1 MTIDQIKKK
10 PPELEPQEQM
20 LASFRRIFEANPD
33 GVLCVDLER
42 RILLVNRTAELLF
55 GYREDELLGS
65 TPECLYSKREDF
77 LRVGERLR
85 NDAEI
90 VRKPFEV
97 TLRKKNG
104 TTFPAEILV
113 NVVKGQGG
121 TLCFLALIRDISE
134 RKQLE
139 GNLRNLEVKFRT
151 VADFTYDW
159 ECWLQ
164 PDGRF
169 RYVSPSCQRLTGY
182 PVEDFMNDPSL
193 FREII
198 HPEDKP
204 QWDQHYLDARE
215 KPGLREVQFRII
227 RADGEVRWIEHACQP
242 VTDESGQ
249 LQGFRSSNRDI
260 TRRKNYEQDLN
271 TALSEI
277 KQYKEQLEA
286 ESAYL
291 REEMKLTQNYDTII
305 GSSNTLEYVFFKI
318 EQVSPSDT
326 TVLLL
331 GETGT
336 GKELFARTIHNTS
349 PRKNRLL
356 VKIDCA
362 ALPEY
367 LIESELF
374 GHEKG
379 AFTGADRKRIG
390 RFEFADKGTIL
401 LDEIGEL
408 PVELQPKLLRV
419 LQDGEFVRVGSAQTR
434 RIDVRVVAATN
445 RDLYQDVVN
454 GRFRKDLWYRLNVFP
469 ITVPPLRERREDIP
483 QLVRYFLDR
492 HGCRQRKNITTIPV
506 DVMMRLGN
514 YHWPGNVR
522 ELENVIE
529 RAVFNTTGSTLTLAD
544 ALEQP
549 HSITAGHLQTLEE
562 MGRRYITEVLE
573 QTGWKVSG
581 KNSAAEILGLNRS
594 TLRAR
599 MKKHNIRRP

>member
-1 MTIDQIKKK
+1 MTQLKQTNS
-10 PPELEPQEQM
+10 EVEQQQM

-42 RILLVNRTAELLF
+42 RIILVNFTAELLF
-55 GYREDELLGS
+55 GYREEELLGS
-65 TPECLYSKREDF
+65 TSDCLYSNREDF

-85 NDAEI
+85 SDAELL
-90 VRKPFEV
+90 RKPFEV

-104 TTFPAEILV
+104 TAFPAEIVV
-113 NVVKGQGG
+113 NAVKGAEGE

-134 RKQLE
+134 RKELM
-139 GNLRNLEVKFRT
+139 GNLQQLEVKFRT

-182 PVEDFMNDPSL
+182 PAESFIKNPSL
-193 FREII
+193 FRDII
-198 HPEDKP
+198 HPEDKS
-204 QWDQHYLDARE
+204 QWDKHHQESRAE
-215 KPGLREVQFRII
+215 AALREVQFRII
-227 RADGEVRWIEHACQP
+227 RADGKIRWIEHACQP
-242 VTDESGQ
+242 VTDESGN

-260 TRRKNYEQDLN
+260 TRRKNYEQDLHH
-271 TALSEI
+271 ALSEV

-286 ESAYL
+286 ESEYL
-291 REEMKLTQNYDTII
+291 REEMKLKLDNDTII

-318 EQVSPSDT
+318 EQISGSDT

-336 GKELFARTIHNTS
+336 GKELFARAIHSTS
-349 PRKNRLL
+349 ARKDRPL
-356 VKIDCA
+356 VRIDCA
-362 ALPEY
+362 ALPAD

-374 GHEKG
+374 GHEKR
-379 AFTGADRKRIG
+379 AFTGADSKRIG
-390 RFEFADKGTIL
+390 RFELADKGTIF

-408 PVELQPKLLRV
+408 PLDLQPKLLRI
-419 LQDGEFVRVGSAQTR
+419 LQNGEFERVGASWTKR
-434 RIDVRVVAATN
+434 VDVRVIAATN
-445 RDLYQDVVN
+445 RDLYHEVVN

-469 ITVPPLRERREDIP
+469 ITAPPLRDRSEDIP
-483 QLVRYFLDR
+483 QLVRYFIDR
-492 HGCRQRKNITTIPV
+492 HSCRQKKNITTIPA
-506 DVMMRLGN
+506 DVMMRLGK

-529 RAVFNTTGSTLTLAD
+529 RAVFNTSGTTLVLAD
-544 ALEQP
+544 ELQP
-549 HSITAGHLQTLEE
+549 LPGRTGRHLLSLEE
-562 MGRRYITEVLE
+562 MECRYITEVLE
-573 QTGWKVSG
+573 QAHWKVSG
-581 KNSAAEILGLNRS
+581 KGSAAEILGLKRS

-599 MKKHNIRRP
+599 MKKHNIHKP

>member
-1 MTIDQIKKK
+1 MNQLKQTNSEVEQ
-10 PPELEPQEQM
+10 LQM

-42 RILLVNRTAELLF
+42 RIILVNFTAELLF
-55 GYREDELLGS
+55 GYREEELLGS
-65 TPECLYSKREDF
+65 TSDCLYSNREDF

-85 NDAEI
+85 SDAELL
-90 VRKPFEV
+90 RKPFEV

-104 TTFPAEILV
+104 TAFPAEIVV
-113 NVVKGQGG
+113 NAVKGAQGEM
-121 TLCFLALIRDISE
+121 LCFLALIRDISE
-134 RKQLE
+134 RKELM
-139 GNLRNLEVKFRT
+139 GNLQQLEVKFRT

-164 PDGRF
+164 SDGRF

-182 PVEDFMNDPSL
+182 PAENFMNNPSL
-193 FREII
+193 FRDII
-198 HPEDKP
+198 HPDDKP
-204 QWDQHYLDARE
+204 IWDEHHLESRAE
-215 KPGLREVQFRII
+215 AALREVHFRII

-242 VTDESGQ
+242 VTDESGN

-260 TRRKNYEQDLN
+260 TRRKNYEQDLHH
-271 TALSEI
+271 ALSEI

-286 ESAYL
+286 ESEYL
-291 REEMKLTQNYDTII
+291 REEMKQTLDNDTII
-305 GSSNTLEYVFFKI
+305 GSSNTLEYVFFRI
-318 EQVSPSDT
+318 EQVSDSNT

-336 GKELFARTIHNTS
+336 GKELFARAIHTAS
-349 PRKNRLL
+349 ARKDRPL

-362 ALPEY
+362 VLPEY

-379 AFTGADRKRIG
+379 AFTGAESKRIG
-390 RFEFADKGTIL
+390 RFELADKGTIF

-408 PVELQPKLLRV
+408 PLDLQPKLLRI
-419 LQDGEFVRVGSAQTR
+419 LQDGEFVRVGGSMSR
-434 RIDVRVVAATN
+434 RVDVRVIAATN
-445 RDLYQDVVN
+445 RDLYQDVMS

-469 ITVPPLRERREDIP
+469 ITAPPLRDRKEDIP

-492 HGCRQRKNITTIPV
+492 HSCRQRKNITIIPA

-529 RAVFNTTGSTLTLAD
+529 RAVFNTSGSTLTLAD
-544 ALEQP
+544 ELQP
-549 HSITAGHLQTLEE
+549 PPGMTDRHLLTLEE
-562 MGRRYITEVLE
+562 MECRYITEVLE
-573 QTGWKVSG
+573 QANWKVSG
-581 KNSAAEILGLNRS
+581 KGSAAEILGLKRS

-599 MKKHNIRRP
+599 IKKHNIRIP